1 MSLRLPCAVRQTSA
15 LLRLPRN
22 TTDARNRTFKS
33 KFPTTSLVEQHDRS
47 IPLETATREL
57 TVDSQQQPPHEY
69 TFAERPGAKA
79 AQVHVRLGLEDMKDA
94 DRGQQPT
101 VWAVA
106 RAEDSSGKRTC
117 QAMSEPCVQSPTNG
131 QSQPPSPS
139 KLYFASAFEVA
150 ECWAGYQHYALLL
163 PPHTRVF
170 FRALLGFVPTI
181 AKGDKLRVGRI
192 KPTPDRA
199 RRGCCFVVR
208 LQDHFV
214 AHPLMPLGLISG
226 CCEKQYHQRQVR

>member
-1 MSLRLPCAVRQTSA
+1 MMSLRLPCAVRQTSA

-22 TTDARNRTFKS
+22 RTDARNRTFKS

-117 QAMSEPCVQSPTNG
+117 QRCLSRVFKVQPMGSHSRRLLRNSTSLPRLRSPNVGRAINTT
-131 QSQPPSPS
+131 
-139 KLYFASAFEVA
+139 LYFCLHIRACFFGP
-150 ECWAGYQHYALLL
+150 CWVLFRQLRKETSCVLVESNRHLIELEEAAALSCVYKTTLL
-163 PPHTRVF
+163 RTRSC
-170 FRALLGFVPTI
+170 LLV
-181 AKGDKLRVGRI
+181 
-192 KPTPDRA
+192 
-199 RRGCCFVVR
+199 
-208 LQDHFV
+208 
-214 AHPLMPLGLISG
+214 
-226 CCEKQYHQRQVR
+226 